1 MRDRRSLCAVV
12 PVFIDQARFGGE
24 ASKRG
29 AGLMLVV
36 SAPAGFGE
44 WQEEPALMNA

>member
-1 MRDRRSLCAVV
+1 MLDRHSLCAVL
-12 PVFIDQARFGGE
+12 PFLNQACFDEE